1 MSKLFDSAIVFTDIH
16 FGLKSN
22 SLLHNQD
29 CEKFVE
35 WIIETAKQRAIK
47 TGLFLG
53 DWHHHRASINL
64 HTLDYS
70 LRALEKL
77 NAAFDQ
83 FYFIPGNHDLYYRD
97 KRDIT
102 GVEWAKHLPNIHI
115 CNNWFED
122 GDVVIAPWLV
132 GDDHKRIQKMSAQYI
147 FGHFE
152 LPHFKMNAMV
162 EMPDHGEVKNE
173 HFGHYGKV
181 FSGHFHLRQT
191 KGNINYIGNAFPHNF
206 SDAGDAERGCMIL
219 DWGGEPE
226 FVSWPDQ
233 PLYKVLDLST
243 VIDNASTILK
253 PKMHVRVN
261 LDIDISYEEA
271 NFIKEKFVTDYNLR
285 EMALIPNKRGALENE
300 VSVGEI
306 KFESVDQIV
315 TDQITNIE
323 SEFYDNKLLLE
334 IYQNL

>member
-35 WIIETAKQRAIK
+35 WIIETAKQRAIT

-115 CNNWFED
+115 CNDWF
-122 GDVVIAPWLV
+122 LS
-132 GDDHKRIQKMSAQYI
+132 Q
-147 FGHFE
+147 
-152 LPHFKMNAMV
+152 
-162 EMPDHGEVKNE
+162 
-173 HFGHYGKV
+173 
-181 FSGHFHLRQT
+181 
-191 KGNINYIGNAFPHNF
+191 IGRA
-206 SDAGDAERGCMIL
+206 
-219 DWGGEPE
+219 
-226 FVSWPDQ
+226 
-233 PLYKVLDLST
+233 
-243 VIDNASTILK
+243 
-253 PKMHVRVN
+253 HV
-261 LDIDISYEEA
+261 
-271 NFIKEKFVTDYNLR
+271 
-285 EMALIPNKRGALENE
+285 
-300 VSVGEI
+300 
-306 KFESVDQIV
+306 
-315 TDQITNIE
+315 
-323 SEFYDNKLLLE
+323 
-334 IYQNL
+334 